1 MLFPHRHFTLQFVG
15 EVQEHHD
22 FVLLL
27 RRFGRSLRRHH
38 RRAEA
43 RQSRDSP
50 KFGGDPCAVLLP
62 GLLNRP
68 LQLVE
73 EVLQPCVPELI
84 RLIRNP
90 TAVSVMR

>member
-1 MLFPHRHFTLQFVG
+1 MPVYEWPRTTQRG
-15 EVQEHHD
+15 
-22 FVLLL
+22 
-27 RRFGRSLRRHH
+27 
-38 RRAEA
+38 AEA

-73 EVLQPCVPELI
+73 EVLQPCVSELI
-84 RLIRNP
+84 RLLRSP